1 MSTDDLKGKAKE
13 ATGVLTDDDD
23 LEREGRRDQQA
34 GEAKDKLRDA
44 ENWAEEKVDDLRE
57 RVDRDT

>member
-44 ENWAEEKVDDLRE
+44 ENWAEDKIDDLRD

>member
-44 ENWAEEKVDDLRE
+44 ENWAEDKIADLRD